1 MQNYEYDVALSFAG
15 EDREHAKELA
25 ELLRTNGYKVFYDK
39 YERTQLW
46 GKDLYR
52 HLSLVYKDKARYCV
66 MFVSEHY
73 AQKLWTNHELRS
85 AQARAFQEREEY
97 ILPVR
102 LDNTEI
108 PGIPQTVGYLDLREM
123 SITEIY
129 QVLVGKLSGE
139 QREPVTDPPIPESIE
154 GNLNE
159 FVLLGPAEGRLYFFP
174 FQDVRADSSEISL
187 ELLPPES
194 PEDEDFLRTLQQVT
208 GDRFYRRSPILPCA
222 YRNYAAWVKPQEVVE
237 TTSGWEIL
245 LELNNQGQNFDPF
258 SEMTV
263 NGISPDQIAE
273 MRARRIL
280 LDEKVDPIKPGGS
293 QPVDSLNQETLEF
306 HIRGSL
312 SSPRERRLEMTSSP
326 IPGIY
331 RQWRQTPE
339 RFKKFARLIS
349 VLYLRLSNTVDHILQ
364 LDMDLLDS
372 TQLRV
377 RFRGRRPRLYD
388 NVEPAILEFEGICS
402 LSE

>member
-1 MQNYEYDVALSFAG
+1 
-15 EDREHAKELA
+15 
-25 ELLRTNGYKVFYDK
+25 
-39 YERTQLW
+39 
-46 GKDLYR
+46 
-52 HLSLVYKDKARYCV
+52 
-66 MFVSEHY
+66 
-73 AQKLWTNHELRS
+73 
-85 AQARAFQEREEY
+85 
-97 ILPVR
+97 
-102 LDNTEI
+102 
-108 PGIPQTVGYLDLREM
+108 M

-208 GDRFYRRSPILPCA
+208 GDRFYSRSPILPCA

-280 LDEKVDPIKPGGS
+280 LDEKVDPIKPGSS
-293 QPVDSLNQETLEF
+293 QPVDSLNQETLEL

-312 SSPRERRLEMTSSP
+312 SSPRERSLEMTSSP
-326 IPGIY
+326 IPEIY

-349 VLYLRLSNTVDHILQ
+349 VLHLRLSNTVDHILQ

-388 NVEPAILEFEGICS
+388 NVESAILEFEGICS

>member
-15 EDREHAKELA
+15 EDREHAKKLA
-25 ELLRTNGYKVFYDK
+25 KLLRSGGYKVFHDE
-39 YERTQLW
+39 YEPAQLW
-46 GKDLYR
+46 GKDLYT
-52 HLSLVYKDKARYCV
+52 HLSSVYKDKARYCV

-73 AQKLWTNHELRS
+73 TQKLWTNHELQS

-102 LDNTEI
+102 LDNAEI
-108 PGIPQTVGYLDLREM
+108 PGILPTVGYLDLRSL
-123 SITEIY
+123 SIVDVY
-129 QVLVGKLSGE
+129 QALVEKLGGK
-139 QREPVTDPPIPESIE
+139 QRQPATNPSIPEPAES
-154 GNLNE
+154 NLGE
-159 FVLLGPAEGRLYFFP
+159 FVLFRSTEGMLYFFP
-174 FQDVRADSSEISL
+174 FQDVRADSTEISL
-187 ELLPPES
+187 ELLPPE

-208 GDRFYRRSPILPCA
+208 GDRFYSRSPILPCA

-349 VLYLRLSNTVDHILQ
+349 VLHLRLSNTVDHIHH

-372 TQLRV
+372 THLLV
-377 RFRGRRPRLYD
+377 RFRGRRPRVAT
-388 NVEPAILEFEGICS
+388 NVPPSILELVGICP

>member
-85 AQARAFQEREEY
+85 AQARAFQERKEY

-208 GDRFYRRSPILPCA
+208 GDRFYSRSPILPCA